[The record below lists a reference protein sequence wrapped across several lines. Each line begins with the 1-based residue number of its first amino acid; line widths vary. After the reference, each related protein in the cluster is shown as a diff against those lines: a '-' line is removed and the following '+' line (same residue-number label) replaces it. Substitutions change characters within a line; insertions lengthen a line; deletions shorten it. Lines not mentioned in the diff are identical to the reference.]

1 MTVTCRPGLEN
12 ESETFKGE
20 GFPSVYEGTRAG
32 GGGVGWGGR
41 LAVCTKSEPLN
52 SSSSTP
58 SKE

>member
-32 GGGVGWGGR
+32 GGGVGWGGAFGR
-41 LAVCTKSEPLN
+41 LYQIRAFEFFF
-52 SSSSTP
+52 
-58 SKE
+58 